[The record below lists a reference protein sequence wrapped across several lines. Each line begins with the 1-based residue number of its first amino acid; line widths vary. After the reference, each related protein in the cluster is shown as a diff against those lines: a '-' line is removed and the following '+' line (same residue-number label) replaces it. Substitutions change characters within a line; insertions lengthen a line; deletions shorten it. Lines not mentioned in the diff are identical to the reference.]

1 MSDVLV
7 KLTQKQ
13 ENFCQAIADG
23 KNASDAY
30 RTAYNTSAGYKH
42 VNEVSSRM
50 MANDK
55 IRTRVRELKEAIAE
69 KVLWT
74 REDSIRALKDSV
86 DEKGAVRV
94 SAVKELNAMHGFN
107 APKKVEHSG
116 TITNINLKGLSDEE
130 LELMERLLAKTQ
142 QE

>member
-1 MSDVLV
+1 
-7 KLTQKQ
+7 
-13 ENFCQAIADG
+13 
-23 KNASDAY
+23 
-30 RTAYNTSAGYKH
+30 
-42 VNEVSSRM
+42 M